1 MNEDQKV
8 ATIAPQKL
16 QMMSVG
22 AAKEWYAKFVE
33 FSKELLVDGK
43 DYGIIPGV
51 AKPSLYKPGA
61 EKLRV
66 AYSLTVLMDEVDK
79 TIDFETGYIDYTY
92 KATVKTKQGQIIA
105 QCEGSFNSWE
115 PKTRYLWVKEDELPE
130 DVDKTTLKVRSGTI
144 SEFDF
149 AIDKAETQGQYGKPA
164 EYWQKFKDAI
174 ENGTAKKIIKTTRS
188 GKELDAWEI
197 GGTTYR
203 VQNPDIFGLK
213 NTIQKMA
220 QKRAFVGAMLIA
232 TGASEFYTQDVE
244 DMDQFNPEAV
254 NEVKTVVTKQIF
266 NEVNITPIKE
276 EPWLEGQVSAPAKPD
291 MVKEAEKVFNTKC
304 TCQTTGKY
312 HSPKC
317 PCYKNPFKDVEDIT
331 LPSESPAQPAED

>member
-1 MNEDQKV
+1 MNEDQKKEV
-8 ATIAPQKL
+8 TPQKL

-66 AYSLTVLMDEVDK
+66 AYSLTVLMDETDK

-130 DVDKTTLKVRSGTI
+130 DTDKATLKVRSGTI

-149 AIDKAETQGQYGKPA
+149 AVDKAETQGQYGKPA

-174 ENGTAKKIIKTTRS
+174 ENGTAKKITKSTRS

-197 GGTTYR
+197 GGTLYR
-203 VQNPDIFGLK
+203 IQNPDIFGLK

-244 DMDQFNPEAV
+244 DMDQFNPEVV
-254 NEVKTVVTKQIF
+254 NEVKEVVAKQS
-266 NEVNITPIKE
+266 ETPAEEMVKE
-276 EPWLEGQVSAPAKPD
+276 EPWLEGKPTI
-291 MVKEAEKVFNTKC
+291 VQEAEKTFGVSANGC
-304 TCQTTGKY
+304 TCGTTGKY
-312 HSPKC
+312 HSRSCSQYEP
-317 PCYKNPFKDVEDIT
+317 PTQNVGG
-331 LPSESPAQPAED
+331 